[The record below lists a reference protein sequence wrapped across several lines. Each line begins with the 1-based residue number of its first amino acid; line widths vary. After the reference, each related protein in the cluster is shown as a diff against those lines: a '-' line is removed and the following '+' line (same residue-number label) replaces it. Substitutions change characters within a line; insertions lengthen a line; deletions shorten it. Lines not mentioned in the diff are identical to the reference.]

1 MRNRDSYFSFLP
13 LASLLFLTPALAAQD
28 QAPSLTASNAAP
40 TATAASVPASPGT
53 VAAGPSDA
61 SPAPA
66 AADNTPHAA
75 VDPFFKPV
83 PPGKVK
89 GLKVKKEKPP
99 KTIHMEIEHGVLTVD
114 GWTGK
119 ANLNFDIDDF
129 QYFYMWAPGVGTVI
143 VSNHPFPGAK
153 IQYSA
158 FDKNTLTVKL
168 DDHQL
173 QLTADHRILPGKP
186 KEPQAPAYVAVD
198 PAFSPTSSKFPV
210 FGYGLTNKAPY
221 AWPGSLVDL
230 RASKDAP
237 PLPTEVQP
245 TIQTTTVC
253 PPGLTAA
260 SGLSACKSVPVPMVT
275 GKGKKQEKQTSM

>member
-1 MRNRDSYFSFLP
+1 MAQEQ
-13 LASLLFLTPALAAQD
+13 ASTVSAA
-28 QAPSLTASNAAP
+28 N
-40 TATAASVPASPGT
+40 PGT
-53 VAAGPSDA
+53 VVAPAAPATASTAPATEAADPAA
-61 SPAPA
+61 SPAKPDSTAPA
-66 AADNTPHAA
+66 AGANPA
-75 VDPFFKPV
+75 VKRTSA
-83 PPGKVK
+83 GKVK

-119 ANLNFDIDDF
+119 ANLNYDIDDF
-129 QYFYMWAPGVGTVI
+129 QYFYMWAPGIGTVI

-186 KEPQAPAYVAVD
+186 KEPDAPAYVAVD
-198 PAFSPTSSKFPV
+198 PGFSPTTARFPV
-210 FGYGLTNKAPY
+210 FGYGSTNKAPY

-230 RASKDAP
+230 KASKDAP
-237 PLPTEVQP
+237 PLPVQVQP
-245 TIQTTTVC
+245 TIQTATVC
-253 PPGLTAA
+253 PAGVTPAPATAPTGA
-260 SGLSACKSVPVPMVT
+260 APTGTTAGAGPSGCKSVPVPMAT
-275 GKGKKQEKQTSM
+275 GKNKKQEKDATM